1 MYICTGLFFNDI
13 VCAAAPQSSVKKSKL
28 TPGWNTVLLLVV
40 ITCVQKWGF
49 FLQSTDAPS
58 SDVKGFR
65 SAPVQ
70 HCSKVKRSAKM
81 EILNKLIKCNLE
93 IWNMCRDLELG
104 PVWKPSTCQSPK
116 NYAENKED
124 FCPNKQKNSS
134 SFTATVLCALSKSTF
149 PLQSLMLT
157 LT

>member
-40 ITCVQKWGF
+40 ITCVQKWV

-93 IWNMCRDLELG
+93 IWNMWRDLELG

>member
-1 MYICTGLFFNDI
+1 MTL
-13 VCAAAPQSSVKKSKL
+13 SVQLLHNHQLKSKL

-49 FLQSTDAPS
+49 FFYSLQMHPA
-58 SDVKGFR
+58 VM
-65 SAPVQ
+65 
-70 HCSKVKRSAKM
+70 SKVSGVHLYNTAARWKGQQRWRFM
-81 EILNKLIKCNLE
+81 NKLIKCNLK
-93 IWNMCRDLELG
+93 IWNMCRDLELR